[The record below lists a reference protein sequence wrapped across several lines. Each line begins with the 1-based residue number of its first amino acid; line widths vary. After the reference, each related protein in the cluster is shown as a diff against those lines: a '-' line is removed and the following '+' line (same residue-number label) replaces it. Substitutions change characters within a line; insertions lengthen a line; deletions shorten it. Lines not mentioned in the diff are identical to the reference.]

1 MVSDPPEE
9 NINMNLEE
17 LFESNPEAKE
27 AFEQAIEQQA
37 TTKAQEATKG
47 LLNKRDELLAEKKA
61 LKSEFEDFK
70 SKFDMD
76 EYEAAQA
83 AKRELEEAN
92 MSMEQRA
99 AKREQELLDKFKD
112 RETEIFKKNE
122 DAITSLNNE
131 VALKDKSLRRILVEN
146 ELSRA
151 INAAD
156 GVSEL
161 LIPVLR
167 DNIQVVEENGE
178 YVARVFDG
186 DTPRVGDSKGNYM
199 TIDQLIAETKA
210 NPVFG
215 GAFKSSGATGGGAAG
230 DSGGSSSGSGG
241 AKTRADMTFKER
253 AAYITEHGQEKYLA
267 LPAK

>member
-17 LFESNPEAKE
+17 LFESNPEAKD

-47 LLNKRDELLAEKKA
+47 LLSKRDELLAEKKA

-76 EYEAAQA
+76 EYESARN

-99 AKREQELLDKFKD
+99 AKREQELLEKFKE
-112 RETEIFKKNE
+112 RETELFKKNE
-122 DAITSLNNE
+122 DSLKSLNE
-131 VALKDKSLRRILVEN
+131 QISLKDKSLRRVLVEN

-151 INAAD
+151 ISGAD
-156 GVSEL
+156 GIPDL
-161 LIPVLR
+161 LIPVLK
-167 DNIQVVEENGE
+167 DKVQVVEENGE

-186 DTPRVGDSKGNYM
+186 DTPRIGDSQGNYM
-199 TIDQLIAETKA
+199 TIDQLIAETRA

-230 DSGGSSSGSGG
+230 DSGGSSSGGG
-241 AKTRADMTFKER
+241 AKTRAEMSFKER

-267 LPAK
+267 LPLK